1 MSYQS
6 EYFISPRAPGVRP
19 ADPPDYDGI
28 TFVYLFTTVLDPWI
42 VPPQLQNV
50 VLVVDNAQGFVAGM
64 SIIIEGAG
72 SFEVVSTDA
81 LNRMTVE
88 NLGYVSNAAPGASI
102 APGKITTTSLP
113 GPKGDTGP
121 TGPTGPGS
129 TVTAGTT
136 TTSPAGQNANVVN
149 SGTPTA
155 AIFDFTIPRGLMGPQ
170 GAQGPPGQAYSNTTT
185 AAFTAAAPGT
195 AQTLSLQSTTGLF
208 AGVTLNINPIGY
220 YQVTGVVSGTQV
232 TVVNNGTPSNAA
244 AGTVAPSGS
253 PVLGTGPQGPPG
265 ISATLT
271 AGNTTTIAPG
281 SQAAVTARGT
291 PSAQIFDFAIPAG
304 VTGAQGPAGT
314 NGAPGAPGAAATLNV
329 GTTTTSAPGTPASV
343 TASGTPSA
351 QIFDFVVP
359 QGVAGVA
366 GAPGSQGPPGAAG
379 APGPAGAAATLTA
392 GTTSTGAPGSNAAVT
407 AVGTTSAQVFN
418 FVVPR
423 GDVGIANSTLAGSF
437 TVPPV
442 GQTAQVNVV
451 DASWIVVG
459 QMVYIDQAGGGP
471 GQAGALQVQSK
482 SGNLLTLL
490 NPQPPPAIPSASTS
504 QSGLLAQLSG
514 NSTDYV
520 GGDNACHSIAAIS
533 AFVTKTSAY
542 TLTPADSGKYIICSG
557 GSWTLTLPAPVVGL
571 NYRLRNDMGISGT
584 TGTITLQPNGGTI
597 DVQAS
602 ISLLPQQECT
612 LITDGTNWRTHGLKR
627 EVILGTQDITVATA
641 SGIALLPSGYRLFE
655 LHFTGLQSVTADVGL
670 SFQLSS
676 DGGNTWVTAGNYYY
690 EVLANSAAT
699 TPSAV
704 SNLAVTQGSL
714 GSMAAVG
721 PYGQSKLTLYP
732 GVTGQGPYP
741 NWNVE
746 AGYFYSTGSFS
757 QKFVVYGY
765 CVTAGPMTALKYYAS
780 SGNLANLHLTVK
792 GIA

>member
-1 MSYQS
+1 MSYQP
-6 EYFISPRAPGVRP
+6 EYFVAPRAPGVRP

-113 GPKGDTGP
+113 GPKGDTGAI
-121 TGPTGPGS
+121 GPTGPGS

-136 TTSPAGQNANVVN
+136 TTSPPGQNATVVN

-155 AIFDFTIPRGLMGPQ
+155 AIFDFTIPRGLDGPQ

-195 AQTLSLQSTTGLF
+195 AQPLSLQSTAGLF

-220 YQVTGVVSGTQV
+220 YQVTGVASGTQV
-232 TVVNNGTPSNAA
+232 TVVNNGTPGNAA

-265 ISATLT
+265 ISATLD
-271 AGNTTTIAPG
+271 AGNTSTIAPG
-281 SQAAVTARGT
+281 SQAAVTQRGS
-291 PSAQIFDFAIPAG
+291 PSARIFDFAIPAG
-304 VTGAQGPAGT
+304 LTGAQGPPGA

-329 GTTTTSAPGTPASV
+329 GTTTTGGPGTPANV

-351 QIFDFVVP
+351 QVFDFVVP

-366 GAPGSQGPPGAAG
+366 GANGSQGPPGTAG
-379 APGPAGAAATLTA
+379 APGPAGAAATITA
-392 GTTSTGAPGSNAAVT
+392 GNTSTSAPGSNAAVT
-407 AVGTTSAQVFN
+407 QRGTPSAAIFD
-418 FVVPR
+418 FSIPR
-423 GDVGIANSTLAGSF
+423 GDIGIANSTLAGSF

-442 GQTAQVNVV
+442 GQTVQVNVV

-490 NPQPPPAIPSASTS
+490 NPQAPPAIPPASAS

-520 GGDNACHSIAAIS
+520 GGDNACHPIAAIS

-542 TLTPADSGKYIICSG
+542 TLTPADSGKYVICSG

-571 NYRLRNDMGISGT
+571 NYRLRNDMGITGT

-627 EVILGTQDITVATA
+627 EVILGTQDITSATA
-641 SGIALLPSGYRLFE
+641 TSIILLPAGYRLFI
-655 LHFTGLQSVTADVGL
+655 LDFTALLGSVDAQTLQGQFST
-670 SFQLSS
+670 
-676 DGGNTWVTAGNYYY
+676 DGGSTFVTSGYYYQNIFNTGATGNAANGATSTNVTYFGGIGTTPGTQTQIKIYPGSSTTRPSWLSQSSAYLAASTYLQEILTAGQ
-690 EVLANSAAT
+690 VA
-699 TPSAV
+699 
-704 SNLAVTQGSL
+704 SNLLV
-714 GSMAAVG
+714 
-721 PYGQSKLTLYP
+721 
-732 GVTGQGPYP
+732 
-741 NWNVE
+741 N
-746 AGYFYSTGSFS
+746 
-757 QKFVVYGY
+757 
-765 CVTAGPMTALKYYAS
+765 ALKYFS
-780 SGNLANLHLTVK
+780 VSGNITNSFLTVK
-792 GIA
+792 GVA